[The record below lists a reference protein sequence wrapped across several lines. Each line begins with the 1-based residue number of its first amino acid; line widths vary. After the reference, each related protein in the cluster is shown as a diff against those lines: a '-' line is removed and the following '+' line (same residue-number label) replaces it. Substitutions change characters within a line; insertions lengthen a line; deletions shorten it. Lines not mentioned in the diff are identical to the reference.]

1 MVLRHGF
8 SERLCTSHLKLLQH
22 KSAQEKKLN
31 LNLEMVW
38 IEKPIYSMHFDF
50 LIKRS
55 STFQLMQNLTTPSVL
70 FRGDG
75 GKTAAGRVSEAEG
88 RDEQRHGREAY
99 SGAAEY
105 SAGARSAVGGV

>member
-1 MVLRHGF
+1 
-8 SERLCTSHLKLLQH
+8 
-22 KSAQEKKLN
+22 
-31 LNLEMVW
+31 
-38 IEKPIYSMHFDF
+38 
-50 LIKRS
+50 
-55 STFQLMQNLTTPSVL
+55 MQNLTTPSVL